1 MPTSKSF
8 TNALVLAALATLCGC
23 AVIQPPAPV
32 VVERESVEASV
43 VEADE
48 PFTPHLKSGVAGQ
61 FTDAVAR
68 LQEGELD
75 GAEPLLR
82 ELTDRQPE
90 LAGPWLNLG
99 RLQLE
104 RGDAEAARTS
114 FTRALEANPQS
125 CPAHIQLGIM
135 LRREGK
141 FEAARAHYQ
150 SCLAARP
157 DFSIAHLNLGILSEL
172 YLGDLAAALDA
183 YQRYLELDPNA
194 EPRVKGWVADL
205 KRRLDA

>member
-1 MPTSKSF
+1 MSKSF
-8 TNALVLAALATLCGC
+8 TNRLAVVALAMLGGC
-23 AVIQPPAPV
+23 AVIQPPAPTV
-32 VVERESVEASV
+32 ADRASVEAPI
-43 VEADE
+43 AATAA
-48 PFTPHLKSGVAGQ
+48 PFTPQLKAGVAGQ
-61 FTDAVAR
+61 FTDAVTR
-68 LQEGELD
+68 LQEGRLD

-104 RGDAEAARTS
+104 RGDAEAARAS
-114 FTRALEANPQS
+114 FTRALEANPES
-125 CPAHIQLGIM
+125 CPAHIQLGVM

-150 SCLAARP
+150 SCLAAHP

-183 YQRYLELDPNA
+183 YQRYLELDPDA

>member
-1 MPTSKSF
+1 MSKSF
-8 TNALVLAALATLCGC
+8 TKSLTGALIVALGGC
-23 AVIQPPAPV
+23 AIIEPA
-32 VVERESVEASV
+32 REMSLAEDRTSVEAAV
-43 VEADE
+43 IHADE
-48 PFTPHLKSGVAGQ
+48 PYTPELKSGVAGQ
-61 FTDAVAR
+61 FTEAVSQ
-68 LQEGELD
+68 LQQGRLD
-75 GAEPLLR
+75 GAEPLLL

-104 RGDAEAARTS
+104 RGDAQAARAS

-125 CPAHIQLGIM
+125 CPAHIQLGIL

-150 SCLAARP
+150 SCLAAHP
-157 DFSIAHLNLGILSEL
+157 DFSIAYLNLGILSEL
-172 YLGDLAAALDA
+172 YIGDLATALGA
-183 YQRYLELDPNA
+183 YERYLELEPEA